1 MLIFSGFLKMNKI
14 YIDFFNSMNI
24 QYPNI
29 VFTLEKQI
37 DYNLCFLKIF

>member
-1 MLIFSGFLKMNKI
+1 MLIFSASLKMNKI

-29 VFTLEKQI
+29 GFTLEKQI
-37 DYNLCFLKIF
+37 DYNLCFLQIF

>member
-1 MLIFSGFLKMNKI
+1 MLIFSAFLKMNKI

-29 VFTLEKQI
+29 FFTLEKQI
-37 DYNLCFLKIF
+37 DNNYVF